1 MGQGGGAELMPA
13 PNLMSLSLT
22 ALCAHPPAHAA
33 GNLIKK
39 QIQQPV
45 VIYRC
50 LNNQRG
56 ARKMVV
62 LLIKRLVFR
71 ILNLIR
77 YWDPLRQ
84 HVKGQNSTLNK

>member
-22 ALCAHPPAHAA
+22 ALCAHPPAYAA

-62 LLIKRLVFR
+62 LLIKRLVFC
-71 ILNLIR
+71 ILKLDQILGSIKTACKR
-77 YWDPLRQ
+77 AEFYS
-84 HVKGQNSTLNK
+84 K